1 LQRGLVPTDKA
12 ARVAHFV
19 EILNQEVGIIAHSC
33 GVDEPRKLT
42 RHHARMVQPNGEA
55 KYLSELYGSDQFH
68 PGTELVF
75 DE

>member
-1 LQRGLVPTDKA
+1 VCSSDLGD
-12 ARVAHFV
+12 
-19 EILNQEVGIIAHSC
+19 
-33 GVDEPRKLT
+33 
-42 RHHARMVQPNGEA
+42 MVQPNGEA